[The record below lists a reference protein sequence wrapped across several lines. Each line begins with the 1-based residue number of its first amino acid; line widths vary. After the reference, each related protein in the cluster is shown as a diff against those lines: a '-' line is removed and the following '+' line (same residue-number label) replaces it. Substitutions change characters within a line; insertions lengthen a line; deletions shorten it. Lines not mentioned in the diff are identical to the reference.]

1 MQYSALYTR
10 PMTFS
15 GKQVKRMRAT
25 DYGVPVS
32 RMDEFNLGRTRM
44 EAGGMTA
51 NELAADIQQRGIKN
65 PINVA
70 FGHGGAL
77 LMEGHHRAFSGL
89 RAGVDKFKANVPE
102 DDHKDLTNWKAK

>member
-1 MQYSALYTR
+1 
-10 PMTFS
+10 MTFS

-32 RMDEFNLGRTRM
+32 RIDEFNLGRTRM
-44 EAGGMTA
+44 EEGGMTA
-51 NELAADIQQRGIKN
+51 SELADDIKQKGIKK

-70 FGHGGAL
+70 FGTGGAL

-102 DDHKDLTNWKAK
+102 EDHQDLTN